1 MEVFTMARQS
11 KREYLRSIYR
21 RYRRARRAQK
31 TAILE
36 EFCKVCGYNRK
47 YAIWLL
53 SRPLPKA
60 IGPRRTTPRSPTYS
74 KAMVAILAKVW
85 EACGYLCSQRLKAA
99 LPHWLCWI
107 RKHFELRAQWE
118 QQLVAIS
125 PRQMDRRLNPYKR
138 TLKRR
143 LYGITRP
150 GSLLKQMIPVR
161 TDHWDVRAAGYLE
174 IDLVSHCGGSGAGE
188 FIYTLDCVDIATCWV
203 ERKAVMGKGQSSI
216 VSALSE
222 IEQKLPF
229 PLRGID
235 SDNGSE
241 FINTHLLGFCQRRP
255 KGQAI
260 QFTRSRAYK
269 KDDNAHIEQKNWT
282 HVRKLLGWDRYDTV
296 EALQAINPLY
306 EELRIFQNLFQP
318 SMKLSSKTRK
328 GSRLLRHYDKPLTP
342 FERVVQYP
350 QGDCRKLSALR
361 SMLNRTDPFELSRHI
376 DQKLNSLYQ
385 LASQR
390 DRAPRESP
398 PLKEPRPN
406 GGVPLNEHM
415 PCSIPQNSSS
425 PWREWTFSK
434 KLKRQKQEMRQ
445 HMRAKASVR
454 FSHDATKP
462 TLG

>member
-11 KREYLRSIYR
+11 KREYLRSIYQ
-21 RYRRARRAQK
+21 RYQRAGRAQK
-31 TAILE
+31 TAMLE

-53 SRPLPKA
+53 SRPLPTVKA
-60 IGPRRTTPRSPTYS
+60 PRRTTPRSPTYS
-74 KAMVAILAKVW
+74 KAMVGILAKVW
-85 EACGYLCSQRLKAA
+85 TASGYLCSQRLKAA
-99 LPHWLCWI
+99 LAHWLPWI
-107 RKHFELRAQWE
+107 RKHFALRAELE
-118 QQLVAIS
+118 QQLLAIS
-125 PRQMDRRLNPYKR
+125 PRQMDRRLRLHKHIV
-138 TLKRR
+138 KRR
-143 LYGITRP
+143 LYGTTRP
-150 GSLLKQMIPVR
+150 GSLLKQMIPIK
-161 TDHWDVRAAGYLE
+161 TDHWDVTAAGYLE

-203 ERKAVMGKGQSSI
+203 ERKAVMGKGQSGI

-222 IEQKLPF
+222 IEKRLPF

-241 FINTHLLGFCQRRP
+241 FINTHLLNFCRRRS

-296 EALQAINPLY
+296 ETLQAINHLY

-318 SMKLSSKTRK
+318 SMKLKSKTRK

-350 QGDCRKLSALR
+350 QRDSAKLSALR
-361 SMLNRTDPFELSRHI
+361 STLNRTDPFELSRQI
-376 DQKLNSLYQ
+376 DQKLTSLYQ

-390 DRAPRESP
+390 DRVPRESP

-406 GGVPLNEHM
+406 GGVLLNDNM
-415 PCSIPQNSSS
+415 PCSIPYNSSS
-425 PWREWTFSK
+425 PWRDWTFSK
-434 KLKRQKQEMRQ
+434 KLKRQKQEMKQ

-454 FSHDATKP
+454 FSRDATKP